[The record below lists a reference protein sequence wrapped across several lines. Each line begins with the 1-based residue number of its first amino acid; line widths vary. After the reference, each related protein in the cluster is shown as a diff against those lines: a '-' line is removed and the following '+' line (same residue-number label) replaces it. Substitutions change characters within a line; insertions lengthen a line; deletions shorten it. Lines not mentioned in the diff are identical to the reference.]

1 MKVETMNVSLTP
13 EFASFI
19 RHQVERGLYTSAS
32 EVVRD
37 ALRLLRE
44 REELHQRRRE
54 EVREK
59 IERGWQQTEAG
70 ETVDGKTFFDGL
82 RKKTAERTRRRA

>member
-13 EFASFI
+13 EFAEFV
-19 RHQVERGLYTSAS
+19 RHQVERGLYTTAS

-44 REELHQRRRE
+44 RDELHEKRRL

-59 IERGWQQTEAG
+59 IERGWQQSERG
-70 ETVDGKTFFDGL
+70 ETVDAKTFFDGL
-82 RKKTAERTRRRA
+82 KKKTAERTRRRA

>member
-13 EFASFI
+13 EFAEFV

-37 ALRLLRE
+37 GLRLLRE
-44 REELHQRRRE
+44 RDELHEKRRAT
-54 EVREK
+54 VREK
-59 IERGWQQTEAG
+59 IERGWRQAESG

-82 RKKTAERTRRRA
+82 RKKSAERTRQRA